1 MQGVD
6 GQEPAHNSDLVD
18 GMEQKTAPSP
28 TTGKKKSPQ
37 VAKKERVKSTEK
49 VIPLA
54 QCFHCKGKVAM
65 AKPKLVKT
73 RAGNNKKEGLRFAGH
88 CPDCDMKVGIFVD
101 SNLEVHPK
109 PKKDLTPEQKQK
121 KKERSK
127 KKRAKKAEERKAALR
142 KELGLGPDDKL
153 PKKEKKRKAEEASPL
168 AVAGDRVS
176 TPVTSHL
183 KKQKRSPSA
192 KKLKAEAEA
201 EKAKQ

>member
-18 GMEQKTAPSP
+18 GLETSPSS
-28 TTGKKKSPQ
+28 GKKKSSPET
-37 VAKKERVKSTEK
+37 AKKSSNPRVKSTEK

-54 QCFHCKGKVAM
+54 QCFHCKKQVAIV
-65 AKPKLVKT
+65 KPKLVKT
-73 RAGNNKKEGLRFAGH
+73 PAGNNKKEGLRFAGH

-109 PKKDLTPEQKQK
+109 PKKELTPEQKLK

-153 PKKEKKRKAEEASPL
+153 PSTRKRKASEEKLVKVDTPPVP
-168 AVAGDRVS
+168 AV
-176 TPVTSHL
+176 
-183 KKQKRSPSA
+183 KKQRSPSA
-192 KKLKAEAEA
+192 KKLKEEL
-201 EKAKQ
+201 AKQ